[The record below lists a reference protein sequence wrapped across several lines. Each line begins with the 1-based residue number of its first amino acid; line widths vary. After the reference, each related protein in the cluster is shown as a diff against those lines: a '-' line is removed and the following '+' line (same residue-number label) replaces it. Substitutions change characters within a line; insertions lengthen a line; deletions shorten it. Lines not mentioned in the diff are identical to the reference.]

1 MTNIVVAFL
10 CVLGRYLPTGKT
22 HESLEGSRNT
32 QNAQENNDN
41 EVSHLYF
48 FILTILIASH
58 AWAAFYYA
66 VATKQIEPENSNV
79 VPTFLSGQEPMLSHC
94 ATGKKHDNL

>member
-1 MTNIVVAFL
+1 MLCSCAFW
-10 CVLGRYLPTGKT
+10 VFLGRYLPTGKT

-41 EVSHLYF
+41 EVSYLYF

-66 VATKQIEPENSNV
+66 AVATKQIDARDSLGPFPRTYV
-79 VPTFLSGQEPMLSHC
+79 
-94 ATGKKHDNL
+94 